1 MLKRLKGE
9 VLWRLAHTA
18 LATMWQDMVSHRG
31 AYDER
36 PGVQLLVTSLLGQIY
51 GILSRN
57 QTIRMTSQA
66 FHVLAFSWA
75 KQCGIS
81 GHDAPPV
88 DPPAPLAESDGSK
101 DRYWRRWVASSIQQR
116 AMLAHFAIDGL
127 ISRTMGTST
136 SARHLSNRLPLR
148 CDDGAFAAQNAD
160 DFLLAVQTAQTHS
173 TDVSFRSMLS
183 QLLSRGDAIALPP
196 YAASSFNIM
205 VLLEGLQSFLS
216 DTEDERIG
224 PNYAERAPLLS
235 HALVHIY
242 QAVTNDP
249 ESIPMNDHERL
260 EALLRWH
267 ALCLEAI
274 INTSKLCRVICRAHD
289 IQYDL
294 WMQDNGLTLEIDLIS
309 WPRTPDGR
317 RALLHA
323 VAIQGIVEDLPR
335 GRAHAIHMP
344 SSLFA
349 SATVCATFSLAGAN
363 TVNLPSTVSWEE
375 ILTPSERHRGVPEPS
390 ETYRFI
396 QGEPDST
403 TVAFGAY
410 RNLAYEFN
418 SMQKLFGCLATQ
430 WGVAAQMGEVVRQWA
445 ALFH

>member
-1 MLKRLKGE
+1 
-9 VLWRLAHTA
+9 
-18 LATMWQDMVSHRG
+18 MWQDMISHRG
-31 AYDER
+31 PYDER
-36 PGVQLLVTSLLGQIY
+36 PGTQLLVTSLLGQIY

-81 GHDAPPV
+81 GHDAPLT
-88 DPPAPLAESDGSK
+88 DPCAPLDESEQSK
-101 DRYWRRWVASSIQQR
+101 DLYWRQWIAGSIQQR

-136 SARHLSNRLPLR
+136 SARHLSNRLHLR
-148 CDDGAFAAQNAD
+148 CDDGVFAAQNAD
-160 DFLLAVQTAQTHS
+160 EFLLAVQTARMHS
-173 TDVSFRSMLS
+173 TSLSFRSMLS
-183 QLLSRGDAIALPP
+183 RLLSDGDTIALPP
-196 YAASSFNIM
+196 YVATAFNIM

-216 DTEDERIG
+216 DTEDERVG

-242 QAVTNDP
+242 QAIIKDP
-249 ESIPMNDHERL
+249 EILPMNNYERL

-274 INTSKLCRVICRAHD
+274 INTSKLCRAISRAHD

-294 WMQDNGLTLEIDLIS
+294 WMQDNGLTLEIDLID

-323 VAIQGIVEDLPR
+323 VAIQGIIEDLPR

-344 SSLFA
+344 CSLFA
-349 SATVCATFSLAGAN
+349 SATICATFSLAGAN

-375 ILTPSERHRGVPEPS
+375 VVTPSEHHRGVPEPS
-390 ETYRFI
+390 ETYKFI
-396 QGEPDST
+396 QGESDST

-418 SMQKLFGCLATQ
+418 SMQKLFDCLTTQ
-430 WGVAAQMGEVVRQWA
+430 WGVATQMGEVVRQWA
-445 ALFH
+445 ALLH